1 MKSVAELEERL
12 ARPGFELIE
21 MMKRLE
27 GDIMILGIG
36 GKMGPTMG
44 RLAVNAI
51 REAGVNKKVYG
62 VARFSNPEERAK
74 MESWG
79 IETIACDLLDPEAV
93 KTLPKIKNIIF
104 MAGRKFG
111 TQGCEDLTWA
121 MNVLAPAYVGDH
133 FKDSII

>member
-1 MKSVAELEERL
+1 MKSVIELEEQL
-12 ARPGFELIE
+12 SRPGLELIE

-62 VARFSNPEERAK
+62 VARFPTRKNAQKWNHGALKPSLAIFSIRKLSKLFPRSKILFLWLAESSELRVAK
-74 MESWG
+74 
-79 IETIACDLLDPEAV
+79 T
-93 KTLPKIKNIIF
+93 
-104 MAGRKFG
+104 
-111 TQGCEDLTWA
+111 
-121 MNVLAPAYVGDH
+121 
-133 FKDSII
+133 

>member
-93 KTLPKIKNIIF
+93 KTLPKIKNITDTKADI
-104 MAGRKFG
+104 
-111 TQGCEDLTWA
+111 
-121 MNVLAPAYVGDH
+121 
-133 FKDSII
+133 